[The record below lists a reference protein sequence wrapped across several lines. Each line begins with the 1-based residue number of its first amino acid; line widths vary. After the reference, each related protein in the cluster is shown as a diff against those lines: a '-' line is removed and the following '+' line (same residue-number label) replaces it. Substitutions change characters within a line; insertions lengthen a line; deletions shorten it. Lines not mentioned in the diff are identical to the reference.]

1 MPGIHIAMLILDQ
14 PDIHPIKWSMVFTR
28 KENNINVKKKVYMS
42 MKKIMDSFYRF
53 MYATVGSLQ
62 G

>member
-42 MKKIMDSFYRF
+42 MKKLWI
-53 MYATVGSLQ
+53 VLQ
-62 G
+62 VYVCYCW